1 MSHEP
6 SGPMGADPHDPADSP
21 RSVAPAASDPAAAA
35 GYGGH
40 ADPTGADRAG
50 ARLRRLRWRARRG
63 LLENDIVLERFF
75 DARPDGLSDDEIR
88 GLDILLDLTDP
99 ELLDLILGRS
109 EPEGEAT
116 SGAARQVLESL
127 RCC

>member
-1 MSHEP
+1 MYDKANH
-6 SGPMGADPHDPADSP
+6 
-21 RSVAPAASDPAAAA
+21 RSFREGRDCV
-35 GYGGH
+35 
-40 ADPTGADRAG
+40 
-50 ARLRRLRWRARRG
+50 
-63 LLENDIVLERFF
+63 N
-75 DARPDGLSDDEIR
+75 
-88 GLDILLDLTDP
+88 LDLTDP

>member
-1 MSHEP
+1 MSHEQP
-6 SGPMGADPHDPADSP
+6 GPISTDPLGPA
-21 RSVAPAASDPAAAA
+21 DPAAAA
-35 GYGGH
+35 
-40 ADPTGADRAG
+40 DRAA

-109 EPEGEAT
+109 EPDGEAA
-116 SGAARQVLESL
+116 SLAARQVLESL
-127 RCC
+127 RAC